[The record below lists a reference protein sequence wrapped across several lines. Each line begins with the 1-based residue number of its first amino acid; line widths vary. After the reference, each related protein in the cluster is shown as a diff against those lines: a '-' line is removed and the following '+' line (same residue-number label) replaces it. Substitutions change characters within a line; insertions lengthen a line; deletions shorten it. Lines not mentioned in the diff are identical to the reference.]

1 MAPSTNPSTRMKK
14 DDIYLSQD
22 DVERLM
28 REDSPDARI
37 NVLDKIS
44 TNYAQHQFNPREY
57 EYAEQI
63 FRLLMRDTELRV
75 RQRLADQIKDITDIP
90 RDVVL
95 HLAEDIEQVSL
106 PVLRA
111 SQVLSDADL
120 IRIVETSKE
129 IGKLV
134 AVAERDKVS
143 TRVSHALTETHYPQ
157 VVSTLL
163 ENQQAE
169 IADKT
174 YNQIITEFQ
183 HEETVTTAMA
193 SRPQLPVAVAEKLIK
208 YVSDSL
214 AEELERRYQFSAGAI
229 EQETRE
235 HVTLDLLSQQTSE
248 EEIDYV
254 VEQMRTDGRLTPS
267 IILSSLCRGYL
278 RFFEAA
284 LARQA
289 NIPKIN
295 ARKLIH
301 DKGPLGFHALYL
313 KTGLPESMF
322 EAVRLLLK
330 VVIALDEKSSGFGAK
345 QYANQVVKL
354 LLEESQG
361 ADINNIPYIIALV
374 RQSASH

>member
-14 DDIYLSQD
+14 DDIYLSQQ

-44 TNYAQHQFNPREY
+44 TNYAEHDFNPREL

-75 RQRLADQIKDITDIP
+75 RQRLAENVKDMTDIP

-95 HLAEDIEQVSL
+95 HLAEDIDQVSL

-129 IGKLV
+129 ISKLV
-134 AVAERDKVS
+134 AVAERDSVS
-143 TRVSHALTETHYPQ
+143 SRVSHALTETHYPQ
-157 VVSTLL
+157 VVTSLL
-163 ENQQAE
+163 ENEQADISE
-169 IADKT
+169 KT
-174 YNQIITEFQ
+174 YELIIHDFHQ
-183 HEETVTTAMA
+183 EEAVTTAMA
-193 SRPQLPVAVAEKLIK
+193 SRPQLPAAVAEKLVK
-208 YVSDSL
+208 HVSDSL
-214 AEELERRYQFSAGAI
+214 AEALEQRYQFSAGAL
-229 EQETRE
+229 ERETRE
-235 HVTLDLLSQQTSE
+235 HVTLDLLSHQTSE
-248 EEIDYV
+248 EEINYM
-254 VEQMRTDGRLTPS
+254 VEQMRADGRLTPS

-284 LARQA
+284 LARRA
-289 NIPKIN
+289 GIPKSN
-295 ARKLIH
+295 AHKLIH

-322 EAVRLLLK
+322 EAVRLLLQ
-330 VVIALDEKSSGFGAK
+330 VVIALDEKSAGIGAK

-354 LLEESQG
+354 LLEKSQG
-361 ADINNIPYIIALV
+361 TDINNIPYIIALV